1 MLTATHSDLRFWIA
15 NEYAY
20 DATHLSYAQANALRN
35 SHYLEIVAVV
45 PGFFNISGALL
56 RDEKGTMYA
65 ITNGNAALLRL
76 IQGGGNP

>member
-20 DATHLSYAQANALRN
+20 DATRLSYVEAQRLF
-35 SHYLEIVAVV
+35 SQHYLEIVAVV

-56 RDEKGTMYA
+56 RDEKGTLYA